1 MSNALNLDIPAGVP
15 WIDFTREFDAPV
27 EALWNAHRDPDL
39 VRQWLGPRG
48 YEMDIERW
56 DFTTGGGYRYTH
68 RDGDNVY
75 GFHGTFHTIRDN
87 DLAIQ
92 TFEFE
97 GAPDEVAIEFMRFV
111 DLGDGRSRLE
121 GRSIGRTVE
130 GRDMMVESGMEKGMA
145 EGYERLDELVAQPA
159 TLRGGPGLTMDWTLE
174 VVIVPVSDLDDAIAF
189 YRDRVGF
196 DLDHDTRTEQMHV
209 AQLTPRGSGCS
220 IVVGDLPTQRAMT
233 PGSLHGLQLVVA
245 DAAAARAELVGRGVE
260 CSEVTVFDERDGGT
274 FFGFSDPD
282 GNSWAVQQIAARA
295 DRPLIPAE
303 ARGRFGEG
311 VEL

>member
-121 GRSIGRTVE
+121 GLSIGPMFE
-130 GRDMMVESGMEKGMA
+130 CFYMMVESCMEKGMA
-145 EGYERLDELVAQPA
+145 EGYERLDELIAQPA
-159 TLRGGPGLTMDWTLE
+159 T
-174 VVIVPVSDLDDAIAF
+174 
-189 YRDRVGF
+189 
-196 DLDHDTRTEQMHV
+196 
-209 AQLTPRGSGCS
+209 SG
-220 IVVGDLPTQRAMT
+220 A
-233 PGSLHGLQLVVA
+233 
-245 DAAAARAELVGRGVE
+245 VE
-260 CSEVTVFDERDGGT
+260 
-274 FFGFSDPD
+274 
-282 GNSWAVQQIAARA
+282 A
-295 DRPLIPAE
+295 
-303 ARGRFGEG
+303 
-311 VEL
+311 

>member
-1 MSNALNLDIPAGVP
+1 MTNSLNLDIPTGVP

-27 EALWNAHRDPDL
+27 GAVFNAHRDPEL

-48 YEMDIERW
+48 YEMDIEHW

-75 GFHGTFHTIRDN
+75 GFRGTFHTIRDN

-159 TLRGGPGLTMDWTLE
+159 T
-174 VVIVPVSDLDDAIAF
+174 
-189 YRDRVGF
+189 
-196 DLDHDTRTEQMHV
+196 
-209 AQLTPRGSGCS
+209 SG
-220 IVVGDLPTQRAMT
+220 
-233 PGSLHGLQLVVA
+233 
-245 DAAAARAELVGRGVE
+245 
-260 CSEVTVFDERDGGT
+260 
-274 FFGFSDPD
+274 
-282 GNSWAVQQIAARA
+282 AVQA
-295 DRPLIPAE
+295 
-303 ARGRFGEG
+303 
-311 VEL
+311 